1 MDDTKKIQ
9 MEFLDIKNVISKVK
23 IMMIAISIYEVASYV
38 KYLIFLHNNP
48 LCQVDIFII
57 TFSQKMKQIQKVKEL
72 VLGHRPSK

>member
-48 LCQVDIFII
+48 LC
-57 TFSQKMKQIQKVKEL
+57 
-72 VLGHRPSK
+72 